1 MGSFFITRPKFALVI
16 AILILIAG
24 TVSITQMPI
33 SEYPQLTPPSVQV
46 STSYPGAGAA
56 VVEETV
62 AALIE
67 AEVNGVEGMAYMSSK
82 SSDDGSYSL
91 TVTFDIGVNDDLAQ
105 INVQNRV
112 SLALPRLPE
121 EVRRQGVSVLKQ
133 SSSMLMVVALYSPD
147 DSYDAVFLSNYASI
161 NLKDTL
167 ARVSGVS
174 NVNILGAR
182 DYGMRVWL
190 RPNVMTSLGLT
201 ASDITAAIRDQNI
214 QAAVGSL
221 GQEPAPPN
229 QQFQYTLKAKGRLS
243 EPQEYR
249 DIIIRANEDGSII
262 KLGDVARIELGTSS
276 YGWYGNLNGKPAALL
291 AVYQLPSA
299 NALEIADKI
308 KSEVDRMSKIFPE
321 GILARVVYDT
331 TLYVK
336 TSINDVIMTLF
347 QALVLVILVVYVFLQ
362 NFRATLIPAVAIP
375 VSLIGTFAGLLALG
389 FTINTISLFGLILA
403 IGVVVDDAILVV
415 ENVERHIAD
424 GLDTLEA
431 TKKAM
436 DEVGRPIIATTL
448 VLLAVFVPIGFI
460 PGITGRLMEQFAAT
474 ISIAVALSSVIAL
487 TLSPALCVLL
497 LKKRTGKPWGPL
509 AWFETALDKTRTGY
523 VRLVSKLIRS
533 LTVSL
538 VMFVGFFAATNWIG
552 TSLPTGFLPQEDRG
566 TFFVDIRLPDAA
578 SLQRTSTVLR
588 RVEKIMGDD
597 PAIKDV
603 VTVGGYS
610 ILSGAVIP
618 NGAYAL
624 AVLEPWDDRKS
635 PELALSAVVGRMA
648 ALFAAIPSA
657 NISPFVPPPIP
668 GLGTT
673 GGFEFVLLATQ
684 GQSPGDM
691 AAALGGMIVGA
702 NGRPSLTR
710 VFSNYSAN
718 TPQYFID
725 INRELALTKGVAINE
740 IFQVLNANFGSFY
753 VNDFNKFGKTY
764 RVFVQAEGIS
774 RAVPSDIGGV
784 YVRNKRGKMIPLKA
798 FVRVIPV
805 QGPERIDRYNLF
817 PSATINGSPAPG
829 FTSGDT
835 IATMEEL
842 ARTSMPDG
850 FSFEWTGL
858 TREEKTAGAAGTVAL
873 AFSLLFAYLFLV
885 AQYESWTTPISVM
898 LSVVFAVFGA
908 LGLVLVTG
916 LELNTYVQ
924 VGLVLLIGLAA
935 KSAILIVEFA
945 KELRE
950 MGYGIAEA
958 AERAAS
964 LRFRAVLMT
973 AFSFI
978 LGVFPLVVASGA
990 GSAARVSVGIT
1001 VFGGMIAATI
1011 FGIVFIPVLYVAFQ
1025 SLREWVKQPKAP
1037 ALAAKTK
1044 AVKGKV

>member
-24 TVSITQMPI
+24 LLSITRLPI
-33 SEYPQLTPPSVQV
+33 AEYPQLSPPSVQV
-46 STSYPGAGAA
+46 TTSYPGASAA
-56 VVEETV
+56 VVEESV

-67 AEVNGVEGMAYMSSK
+67 SEVNGVEGMAYMASK

-91 TVTFDIGVNDDLAQ
+91 TVTFKIGVDDDLAQ

-112 SLALPRLPE
+112 SQALPRLPE

-147 DSYDAVFLSNYASI
+147 DAYDAVFLSNYASI

-174 NVNILGAR
+174 KIDILGSR

-190 RPNVMTSLGLT
+190 RPNVLTSLGLV
-201 ASDITAAIRDQNI
+201 ASDVTAAIRDQNI
-214 QAAVGSL
+214 QATAGSL

-243 EPQEYR
+243 EIHEYR
-249 DIIIRANEDGSII
+249 NIIIRANEDGSII
-262 KLGDVARIELGTSS
+262 RLGDVARIELGTSS

-299 NALEIADKI
+299 NALDVADSV
-308 KSEVDRMSKIFPE
+308 KSEVSRISKSFPE
-321 GILARVVYDT
+321 GIVASAIYDT

-336 TSINDVIMTLF
+336 TSIYDVIVTLA
-347 QALVLVILVVYVFLQ
+347 QALALVVLVVYIFLQ
-362 NFRATLIPAVAIP
+362 NFRATLIPAIAIP
-375 VSLIGTFAGLLALG
+375 VSLIGTFAGLYILG

-415 ENVERHIAD
+415 ENVERHLAD
-424 GLDTLEA
+424 GLDTLAA
-431 TKKAM
+431 TQKAM

-448 VLLAVFVPIGFI
+448 VLLAVFIPIAFT
-460 PGITGRLMEQFAAT
+460 PGISGRLMVQFAAT
-474 ISIAVALSSVIAL
+474 ISIAVAISSVNAL

-497 LKKRTGKPWGPL
+497 LKKRSGKPWAPL
-509 AWFETALDKTRTGY
+509 ALFEAAIDKTRTGY
-523 VRLVSKLIRS
+523 SRIVSRLIRS
-533 LTVSL
+533 LTLSMVL
-538 VMFVGFFAATNWIG
+538 FFGFLGATGWIG
-552 TSLPTGFLPQEDRG
+552 ASLPTGFLPQEDRG

-578 SLQRTSTVLR
+578 SLQRTTKVLQ
-588 RVEKIMGDD
+588 RVEQIMMED
-597 PAIKDV
+597 PAVKDV
-603 VTVGGYS
+603 ITVGGFS

-618 NGAYAL
+618 NGAFAL
-624 AVLEPWDDRKS
+624 AVLEPWNDRKS
-635 PELALSAVVGRMA
+635 KELGLAAAVGRVA
-648 ALFAAIPSA
+648 AQFTAISSA
-657 NISPFVPPPIP
+657 NISPFIPPPIP
-668 GLGTT
+668 GLGATS
-673 GGFEFVLLATQ
+673 GFEFVLLATQ
-684 GQSPGDM
+684 GQSPRET
-691 AAALGGMIVGA
+691 AAALGGMIVEA
-702 NGRPSLTR
+702 NGEPSLTR
-710 VFSNYSAN
+710 VFSSYRADS
-718 TPQYFID
+718 PQYFID
-725 INRELALTKGVAINE
+725 INREVALTKGVAINQ
-740 IFQVLNANFGSFY
+740 IFQTLSANFGSFY

-774 RAVPSDIGGV
+774 RAVPGDVGKV
-784 YVRNKRGKMIPLKA
+784 YVRNSKGKMIPLNA
-798 FVRVIPV
+798 LVQIRPV
-805 QGPERIDRYNLF
+805 QGPESIDRYNLY
-817 PSATINGSPAPG
+817 PSATINGSPAAG
-829 FTSGDT
+829 YTSGDA
-835 IATMEEL
+835 IVTMEKL
-842 ARTSMPDG
+842 AKTSMPDG

-858 TREEKTAGAAGTVAL
+858 TREEKAAGATGTLVL
-873 AFSLLFAYLFLV
+873 LFSLLFAYLFLV

-908 LGLVLVTG
+908 LGLILATG
-916 LELNTYVQ
+916 LDLNTYVQ

-950 MGYGIAEA
+950 SGAGIVEA
-958 AERAAS
+958 AERAAN

-1011 FGIVFIPVLYVAFQ
+1011 FGIVFIPAFFVLFQ
-1025 SLREWVKQPKAP
+1025 SLRERVGGLPKS
-1037 ALAAKTK
+1037 
-1044 AVKGKV
+1044 G

>member
-24 TVSITQMPI
+24 LLSITRLPI
-33 SEYPQLTPPSVQV
+33 AEYPQLSPPSVQV
-46 STSYPGAGAA
+46 TTSYPGASAA
-56 VVEETV
+56 VVEESV

-67 AEVNGVEGMAYMSSK
+67 SEVNGVEGMAYMASK

-91 TVTFDIGVNDDLAQ
+91 TVTFKIGVDDDLAQ

-112 SLALPRLPE
+112 SQALPRLPE

-147 DSYDAVFLSNYASI
+147 DAYDAVFLSNYASI

-174 NVNILGAR
+174 KIDILGSR

-190 RPNVMTSLGLT
+190 RPNVLTSLGLV
-201 ASDITAAIRDQNI
+201 ASDVTAAIRDQNI
-214 QAAVGSL
+214 QATAGSL

-229 QQFQYTLKAKGRLS
+229 QQFQYTLRAKGRLS
-243 EPQEYR
+243 EIHEYR
-249 DIIIRANEDGSII
+249 NIIIRANEDGSII
-262 KLGDVARIELGTSS
+262 RLGDVARIELGTSS

-299 NALEIADKI
+299 NALDVADSV
-308 KSEVDRMSKIFPE
+308 KSEVSRISKSFPE
-321 GILARVVYDT
+321 GIVASAIYDT

-336 TSINDVIMTLF
+336 TSIYDVIVTLA
-347 QALVLVILVVYVFLQ
+347 QALALVVLVVYIFLQ
-362 NFRATLIPAVAIP
+362 NFRATLIPAIAIP
-375 VSLIGTFAGLLALG
+375 VSLIGTFAGLYILG

-415 ENVERHIAD
+415 ENVERHLAD
-424 GLDTLEA
+424 GLDTLAA
-431 TKKAM
+431 TQKAM

-448 VLLAVFVPIGFI
+448 VLLAVFIPIAFT
-460 PGITGRLMEQFAAT
+460 PGISGRLMVQFAAT
-474 ISIAVALSSVIAL
+474 ISIAVAISSVNAL

-497 LKKRTGKPWGPL
+497 LKKRSGKPWAPL
-509 AWFETALDKTRTGY
+509 ALFEAAIDKTRTGY
-523 VRLVSKLIRS
+523 SRIVSRLIRS
-533 LTVSL
+533 LTLSMVLFFGVL
-538 VMFVGFFAATNWIG
+538 VATGWIG
-552 TSLPTGFLPQEDRG
+552 ASLPTGFLPQEDRG

-578 SLQRTSTVLR
+578 SLQRTTKVLQ
-588 RVEKIMGDD
+588 RVEQIMMED
-597 PAIKDV
+597 PAVKDV
-603 VTVGGYS
+603 ITVGGFS

-618 NGAYAL
+618 NGAFAL
-624 AVLEPWDDRKS
+624 AVLEPWNDRKS
-635 PELALSAVVGRMA
+635 KELGLAAVVGRVA
-648 ALFAAIPSA
+648 AQFAAISSA
-657 NISPFVPPPIP
+657 NISPFIPPPIP
-668 GLGTT
+668 GLGATS
-673 GGFEFVLLATQ
+673 GFEFVLLATQ
-684 GQSPGDM
+684 GQSPRET
-691 AAALGGMIVGA
+691 AAALGGMIVEA
-702 NGRPSLTR
+702 NGEPSLTR
-710 VFSNYSAN
+710 VFSSYRADS
-718 TPQYFID
+718 PQYFID
-725 INRELALTKGVAINE
+725 INREVALTKGVAINQ
-740 IFQVLNANFGSFY
+740 IFQTLSANFGSFY

-774 RAVPSDIGGV
+774 RAVPGDVGKV
-784 YVRNKRGKMIPLKA
+784 YVRNSKGKMIPLNA
-798 FVRVIPV
+798 LVQIRPV
-805 QGPERIDRYNLF
+805 QGPESIDRYNLY
-817 PSATINGSPAPG
+817 PSATINGSPAAG
-829 FTSGDT
+829 YTSGDA
-835 IATMEEL
+835 IVTMEKL
-842 ARTSMPDG
+842 AKTSMPDG

-858 TREEKTAGAAGTVAL
+858 TREEKAAGATGTLVL
-873 AFSLLFAYLFLV
+873 LFSLLFAYLFLV

-908 LGLVLVTG
+908 LGLILATG
-916 LELNTYVQ
+916 LDLNTYVQ

-950 MGYGIAEA
+950 SGAGIAEA
-958 AERAAS
+958 AERAAN

-1001 VFGGMIAATI
+1001 VFGGMIADTI
-1011 FGIVFIPVLYVAFQ
+1011 FGIVFIPAFFVLFQ
-1025 SLREWVKQPKAP
+1025 SLRERVGGLPKS
-1037 ALAAKTK
+1037 
-1044 AVKGKV
+1044 G

>member
-24 TVSITQMPI
+24 LLSITRLPI
-33 SEYPQLTPPSVQV
+33 AEYPQLSPPSVQV
-46 STSYPGAGAA
+46 TTSYPGASAA
-56 VVEETV
+56 VVEESV

-67 AEVNGVEGMAYMSSK
+67 SEVNGVEGMDYMASK

-91 TVTFDIGVNDDLAQ
+91 TVTFKIGVDDDLAQ

-112 SLALPRLPE
+112 SQALPRLPE

-147 DSYDAVFLSNYASI
+147 DAHDAVFLSNYASI

-174 NVNILGAR
+174 KIDILGSR

-190 RPNVMTSLGLT
+190 RPNVLTSLGLV
-201 ASDITAAIRDQNI
+201 ASDVTAAIRDQNI
-214 QAAVGSL
+214 QATAGSL

-243 EPQEYR
+243 EIHEYR
-249 DIIIRANEDGSII
+249 NIIIRANEDGSII
-262 KLGDVARIELGTSS
+262 RLGDVARIELGTSS

-299 NALEIADKI
+299 NALDVADSI
-308 KSEVDRMSKIFPE
+308 KSEVSKISKSFPE
-321 GILARVVYDT
+321 GIVASAIYDT

-336 TSINDVIMTLF
+336 TSIYDVIVTLA
-347 QALVLVILVVYVFLQ
+347 QALALVVLVVYIFLQ
-362 NFRATLIPAVAIP
+362 NFRATLIPAIAIP
-375 VSLIGTFAGLLALG
+375 VSLIGTFAGLYILG

-415 ENVERHIAD
+415 ENVERHLAD
-424 GLDTLEA
+424 GLDTLAA
-431 TKKAM
+431 TQKAM

-448 VLLAVFVPIGFI
+448 VLLAVFIPIAFT
-460 PGITGRLMEQFAAT
+460 PGISGRLMVQFAAT
-474 ISIAVALSSVIAL
+474 ISIAVAISSVNAL

-497 LKKRTGKPWGPL
+497 LKKRSGKPWAPL
-509 AWFETALDKTRTGY
+509 ALFEAAIDKTRTGY
-523 VRLVSKLIRS
+523 SRIVSRLIRS
-533 LTVSL
+533 LTLSMVL
-538 VMFVGFFAATNWIG
+538 FFGFLGATGWIG
-552 TSLPTGFLPQEDRG
+552 ASLPTGFLPQEDRG

-578 SLQRTSTVLR
+578 SLQRTTKVLQ
-588 RVEKIMGDD
+588 RVEQIMMDD
-597 PAIKDV
+597 PAVKDV
-603 VTVGGYS
+603 ITVGGFS

-618 NGAYAL
+618 NGAFAL
-624 AVLEPWDDRKS
+624 AVLEPWNDRKS
-635 PELALSAVVGRMA
+635 KELGLAAAVGRVA
-648 ALFAAIPSA
+648 AQFTAISSA
-657 NISPFVPPPIP
+657 NISPFIPPPIP
-668 GLGTT
+668 GLGATS
-673 GGFEFVLLATQ
+673 GFEFVLLATQ
-684 GQSPGDM
+684 GQSPRET
-691 AAALGGMIVGA
+691 AAALGGMIVEA
-702 NGRPSLTR
+702 NGEPSLTR
-710 VFSNYSAN
+710 VFSSYRADS
-718 TPQYFID
+718 PQYFID
-725 INRELALTKGVAINE
+725 INREVALTKGVAINQ
-740 IFQVLNANFGSFY
+740 IFQTLSANFGSFY

-774 RAVPSDIGGV
+774 RAVPGDVGKV
-784 YVRNKRGKMIPLKA
+784 YVRNSKGKMIPLNA
-798 FVRVIPV
+798 LVQIRPV
-805 QGPERIDRYNLF
+805 QGPESIDRYNLY
-817 PSATINGSPAPG
+817 PSATINGSPAAG
-829 FTSGDT
+829 YTSGDA
-835 IATMEEL
+835 IVTMEKL
-842 ARTSMPDG
+842 AKTSMPDG

-858 TREEKTAGAAGTVAL
+858 TREEKAAGATGTLVL
-873 AFSLLFAYLFLV
+873 LFSLLFAYLFLV

-908 LGLVLVTG
+908 LGLILATG
-916 LELNTYVQ
+916 LDLNTYVQ

-935 KSAILIVEFA
+935 KSAILIIEFA

-950 MGYGIAEA
+950 SGAGIAEA
-958 AERAAS
+958 AERAAN

-1011 FGIVFIPVLYVAFQ
+1011 FGIVFIPAFFVLFQ
-1025 SLREWVKQPKAP
+1025 NLRERVGGLPKS
-1037 ALAAKTK
+1037 
-1044 AVKGKV
+1044 G

>member
-24 TVSITQMPI
+24 LLSITRLPI
-33 SEYPQLTPPSVQV
+33 AEYPQLSPPSVQV
-46 STSYPGAGAA
+46 TTSYPGASAA
-56 VVEETV
+56 VVEESV

-67 AEVNGVEGMAYMSSK
+67 SEVNGVEGMAYMASK

-91 TVTFDIGVNDDLAQ
+91 TVTFKIGVDDDLAQ

-112 SLALPRLPE
+112 SQALPRLPE

-147 DSYDAVFLSNYASI
+147 DAYDAVFLSNYASI

-174 NVNILGAR
+174 KIDILGSR

-190 RPNVMTSLGLT
+190 RPNVLTSLGLV
-201 ASDITAAIRDQNI
+201 ASDVTAAIRDQNI
-214 QAAVGSL
+214 QATAGSL

-243 EPQEYR
+243 EIHEYR
-249 DIIIRANEDGSII
+249 NIIIRANEDGSII
-262 KLGDVARIELGTSS
+262 RLGDVARIELGTSS

-299 NALEIADKI
+299 NALDVADSV
-308 KSEVDRMSKIFPE
+308 KSEVSRISKSFPE
-321 GILARVVYDT
+321 GIVANAIYDT

-336 TSINDVIMTLF
+336 TSIYDVIVTLA
-347 QALVLVILVVYVFLQ
+347 QALALVVLVVYIFLQ
-362 NFRATLIPAVAIP
+362 NFRATLIPAIAIP
-375 VSLIGTFAGLLALG
+375 VSLIGTFAGLYILG

-415 ENVERHIAD
+415 ENVERHFAD
-424 GLDTLEA
+424 GLDTLAA
-431 TKKAM
+431 TQKAM

-448 VLLAVFVPIGFI
+448 VLLAVFIPIAFT
-460 PGITGRLMEQFAAT
+460 PGISGRLMVQFAAT
-474 ISIAVALSSVIAL
+474 ISIAVAISSVNAL

-497 LKKRTGKPWGPL
+497 LKKRSGKPWAPL
-509 AWFETALDKTRTGY
+509 ALFEAAIDKTRTGY
-523 VRLVSKLIRS
+523 SRIVSRLIRS
-533 LTVSL
+533 LTLSMVLFFGFL
-538 VMFVGFFAATNWIG
+538 VATGWIG
-552 TSLPTGFLPQEDRG
+552 ASLPTGFLPQEDRG

-578 SLQRTSTVLR
+578 SLQRTTKVLQ
-588 RVEKIMGDD
+588 RVEQIMMED
-597 PAIKDV
+597 PAVKDV
-603 VTVGGYS
+603 ITVGGFS

-618 NGAYAL
+618 NGAFAL
-624 AVLEPWDDRKS
+624 AVLEPWNDRKS
-635 PELALSAVVGRMA
+635 KELGLAAAVGRVA
-648 ALFAAIPSA
+648 AQFAAISSA
-657 NISPFVPPPIP
+657 NISPFIPPPIP
-668 GLGTT
+668 GLGATS
-673 GGFEFVLLATQ
+673 GFEFVLLATQ
-684 GQSPGDM
+684 GQSPRET
-691 AAALGGMIVGA
+691 AAALGGMIVEA
-702 NGRPSLTR
+702 NGEPSITR
-710 VFSNYSAN
+710 VFSSYRADS
-718 TPQYFID
+718 PQYFID
-725 INRELALTKGVAINE
+725 INREVALTKGVAINQ
-740 IFQVLNANFGSFY
+740 IFQTLSANFGSFY

-774 RAVPSDIGGV
+774 RAVPGDVGKV
-784 YVRNKRGKMIPLKA
+784 YVRNSKGKMIPLNA
-798 FVRVIPV
+798 LVQIRPV
-805 QGPERIDRYNLF
+805 QGPESIDRYNLY
-817 PSATINGSPAPG
+817 PSATINGSPAAG
-829 FTSGDT
+829 YTSGDA
-835 IATMEEL
+835 IVTMEKL
-842 ARTSMPDG
+842 AKTSMPDG
-850 FSFEWTGL
+850 FSLEWTGL
-858 TREEKTAGAAGTVAL
+858 TREEKAAGATGTLVL
-873 AFSLLFAYLFLV
+873 LFSLLFAYLFLV

-908 LGLVLVTG
+908 LGLILATG
-916 LELNTYVQ
+916 LDLNTYVQ

-950 MGYGIAEA
+950 SGAGIAEA
-958 AERAAS
+958 AERAAN

-1011 FGIVFIPVLYVAFQ
+1011 FGIVFIPVLFVLFQ
-1025 SLREWVKQPKAP
+1025 SLRERAVGSPKS
-1037 ALAAKTK
+1037 
-1044 AVKGKV
+1044 G